1 MTTAS
6 RAANAS
12 AMAALR
18 RLFRVCP
25 MLAALIVAAA
35 LAVRVLVPAG
45 YMPTLDNGSVVIGIC
60 SGYGPK
66 MMAVT
71 IPGLE
76 QTGHHGDEGDQ
87 ARSPCAFAD
96 LALPM
101 IGGADAIQLAEALLF
116 ILAVALLLT
125 VTLPPRAA
133 SWLRPPLRG
142 PPLIA

>member
-1 MTTAS
+1 
-6 RAANAS
+6 
-12 AMAALR
+12 
-18 RLFRVCP
+18 

-66 MMAVT
+66 MIAVT
-71 IPGLE
+71 IPGLD
-76 QTGHHGDEGDQ
+76 HHGDESDQ

-96 LALPM
+96 LALPL

-116 ILAVALLLT
+116 ILAVALLLA